1 MKRTFYSNRFQMRL
15 WTQARQMGL
24 YSAHCM
30 FTELE
35 NFGREK
41 QVLDFCFE
49 MFTHVTKFFGFKVI
63 LLGLFNGQ
71 GLGSDYEVLL
81 RTTKGKEY
89 IKVTMICNFNLKLAT
104 VSKWFWTFTCKIAN
118 FYFTTWSF
126 YLKIY
131 KVSLSF
137 LASFRLN
144 DVESLK
150 SFRIYRFVVSVGTIC
165 T

>member
-1 MKRTFYSNRFQMRL
+1 MTCTFSLDRFQKDCFSRNCFKDFKTKTCTFSFGRFQMRL

-30 FTELE
+30 STELE
-35 NFGREK
+35 NSGIEK

-89 IKVTMICNFNLKLAT
+89 IKVCNCL
-104 VSKWFWTFTCKIAN
+104 
-118 FYFTTWSF
+118 
-126 YLKIY
+126 
-131 KVSLSF
+131 
-137 LASFRLN
+137 
-144 DVESLK
+144 
-150 SFRIYRFVVSVGTIC
+150 
-165 T
+165 